1 MSTTAVTKDLW
12 GAWLMRGFITLVFG
26 IAAVFWPGLTLLV
39 LIYLFGAFV
48 LVSGVVT
55 VLDGVLDIESG
66 KSWFLSALLG
76 VFELGVGVYLLRHP
90 TVSFKALIVLI
101 GFVILARGLIELVRA
116 FLDNEKASRMA
127 LMVFGGLLGVAV
139 GIIMFFQ
146 KVSGGVDFVWLLG
159 GYAMIVGTLQVA
171 RAVQARHSLDS

>member
-66 KSWFLSALLG
+66 KSWF
-76 VFELGVGVYLLRHP
+76 
-90 TVSFKALIVLI
+90 
-101 GFVILARGLIELVRA
+101 
-116 FLDNEKASRMA
+116 
-127 LMVFGGLLGVAV
+127 
-139 GIIMFFQ
+139 
-146 KVSGGVDFVWLLG
+146 
-159 GYAMIVGTLQVA
+159 
-171 RAVQARHSLDS
+171 